1 MKTNNK
7 EKKVLIVLTSH
18 NQMGS
23 TGVETGYYLPEVSH
37 PLAELEKREI
47 SVDIVSPKGG
57 LAPMDPN
64 SRNLSDPINKAFLA
78 RSDLVAKIE
87 NTLKPAEINS
97 NEYSAILYA
106 GGHGTMW
113 DFPENVELANIA
125 SQIYESGG
133 IVAAVCHG
141 PAALV
146 NIKLSDGRYLVEGKK
161 LTGFSNAEE
170 EAAKLTN
177 VMPFL
182 LESKLVERG
191 GVYSKASLW
200 QEHVVND
207 QRLVTG
213 QNPASAKEVGKQVA
227 LLVSAR

>member
-1 MKTNNK
+1 MKIVNK
-7 EKKVLIVLTSH
+7 QKKVLIVLTSH

-64 SRNLSDPINKAFLA
+64 SRNMNDPINKAFLD

-87 NTLKPAEINS
+87 NTLKPADINP

-113 DFPENVELANIA
+113 DFPENVELADIA
-125 SQIYESGG
+125 SQIYENGG

-146 NIKLSDGRYLVEGKK
+146 NIKLGNGRYLVEGKH

-170 EAAKLTN
+170 EAAELTDI
-177 VMPFL
+177 MPFL
-182 LESKLVERG
+182 LESKLIEQG
-191 GVYSKASLW
+191 GIYSKASLW

-213 QNPASAKEVGKQVA
+213 QNPASAKEVGKQIA
-227 LLVSAR
+227 KFVSAR